1 MARQTGT
8 FTVKDL
14 EGDRHFIAYEAGSEP
29 QIRLLLSADE
39 QPRQIT
45 AALVKELNLAI
56 AAIQID

>member
-14 EGDRHFIAYEAGSEP
+14 EGDRHLPMRLGSEP